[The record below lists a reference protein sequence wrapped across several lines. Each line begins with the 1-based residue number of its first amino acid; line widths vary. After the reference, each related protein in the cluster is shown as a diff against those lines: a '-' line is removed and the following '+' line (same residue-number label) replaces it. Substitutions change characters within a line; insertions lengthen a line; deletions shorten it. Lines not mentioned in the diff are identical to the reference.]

1 MPKYIKELTLDISGK
16 RNNQTITAKQGDNK
30 SRFIRITLVDG
41 ETKVTLEQGEN
52 VDFRCLK
59 PDKKSCKLPTTIEE
73 GGTILVELDDNSLA
87 VAGLVR
93 ADVEINNADG
103 LALSSTTFY
112 IQVEPSADNGNY
124 IPSTSN
130 QKMAR
135 SLDMDGHGIQ
145 NLPAPT
151 ENGDAVNKEYVDSLQ
166 SDMNVNDESNPAF
179 IKNRTHWKEDI
190 ERDYTVIPNAEPDPT
205 LGMIVYGSRIGL
217 EIGKEYTLEAH
228 LLDGT
233 TQTLQ
238 AVATE
243 FPEDE
248 IGIAGIPCI
257 ILENICNIID
267 GIVFDLTTETIT
279 VGDNCYYSFDS
290 SVTSVLEKGIIQ
302 NLPNVE
308 TVVHQI
314 SEEYIPKQS
323 FAIKDSSVTTEKL
336 ADSSVTTEKVVDGSI
351 TSKKLE
357 QPVLIQQIS
366 FSGGSPVDYISL
378 PESVFNKY
386 KKVKISGYVDLYFT
400 DTESKADTMRVT
412 TVTGNSILTAYFGD
426 IFTVSRVYIDVV
438 FDLVKSSI
446 LNNNYDEIYSFG
458 RIQNNSVVD
467 AFAYSDSTG
476 KQISGWNSVSPK
488 TPLKIYFGASNTMFT
503 QRQIELAQINVI
515 GLETV

>member
-73 GGTILVELDDNSLA
+73 GGTILVELNDNSLA

-124 IPSTSN
+124 LPSTSN

-179 IKNRTHWKEDI
+179 IKNRTHWKEKF
-190 ERDYTVIPNAEPDPT
+190 ERDYTVLPNVEPDPT
-205 LGMIVYGSRIGL
+205 IGVIEYGQKIGL
-217 EIGKEYTLEAH
+217 EIGKEYTLETH
-228 LLDGT
+228 LKDGT
-233 TQTLQ
+233 IETIQ
-238 AVATE
+238 AVAIE
-243 FPEDE
+243 MPEDE
-248 IGIAGIPCI
+248 FGIAGIPCI
-257 ILENICNIID
+257 ILEGLCSILD
-267 GIVFDLTTETIT
+267 GIVADFTTQSF
-279 VGDNCYYSFDS
+279 VAGDNCYYYYDDS
-290 SVTSVLEKGIIQ
+290 IIGVLEKGVIV

-308 TVVHQI
+308 TVIHKI
-314 SEEYIPKQS
+314 PSEYVDIPKVDQVFNSKSENAQS
-323 FAIKDSSVTTEKL
+323 GIAVAQAINEYDKSL
-336 ADSSVTTEKVVDGSI
+336 VVPGDKIKNNSI
-351 TSKKLE
+351 TAAKILHNTKIGST
-357 QPVLIQQIS
+357 VLNGNYSTVQVMYPLMKEATSLMYCGTLS
-366 FSGGSPVDYISL
+366 FYSPGEKRL
-378 PESVFNKY
+378 
-386 KKVKISGYVDLYFT
+386 
-400 DTESKADTMRVT
+400 
-412 TVTGNSILTAYFGD
+412 
-426 IFTVSRVYIDVV
+426 VV
-438 FDLVKSSI
+438 
-446 LNNNYDEIYSFG
+446 
-458 RIQNNSVVD
+458 
-467 AFAYSDSTG
+467 YSDSISVVEVVVDCSEIRTFDFCLTTKSINGYTQFEVSLRSPTATG
-476 KQISGWNSVSPK
+476 YVMQWDYYSVGR
-488 TPLKIYFGASNTMFT
+488 LKMPNCRDIVLHAYDADNVAQGFGQGTNLTLYLLT
-503 QRQIELAQINVI
+503 L
-515 GLETV
+515 